1 MEVFKNTN
9 PTLYIV
15 LLSLALISAAAF
27 VIFSKGQRGL
37 LSLAL
42 KSIASFCFTLLAVGT
57 CLLKG
62 LNVAGLLFI
71 MGFVASIIGDVIL
84 ALPAIPEMKNK
95 ATLLTLIGGL
105 SFSVTHIMY
114 TASIILLCGF
124 KWWIILIAVALG
136 LIFFFGNNL
145 FGKLN
150 YGPLTAGMPV
160 YSTFVSLDL
169 AVSVMALISGVNLI
183 GAILLVVGLF
193 LFWLSD
199 IVLMHIY
206 FGEKPEKHQ
215 FLYYFNLSFYYL
227 GQILIASSMIF
238 LIW

>member
-1 MEVFKNTN
+1 MEIFKTIN

-15 LLSLALISAAAF
+15 LLSVALLSAIGF

-42 KSIASFCFTLLAVGT
+42 KSVASFCFTLLAVAT
-57 CLLKG
+57 CLIKG
-62 LNVAGLLFI
+62 MSVAGLLFV
-71 MGFVASIIGDVIL
+71 MGFVAAIIGDVIL
-84 ALPAIPEMKNK
+84 ALPGMPEMKDK
-95 ATLLTLIGGL
+95 SMILTLIGGL
-105 SFSVTHIMY
+105 SFTVTHVCY

-136 LIFFFGNNL
+136 LIFFFGNKL
-145 FGKLN
+145 FGSLN

-160 YSTFVSLDL
+160 YSTFVSFDL
-169 AVSVMALISGVNLI
+169 AVSIMALISGVNLV
-183 GAILLVVGLF
+183 GAVLLVAGLF

-206 FGEKPEKHQ
+206 FGNKPEKHE
-215 FLYYFNLSFYYL
+215 FLYYFNLTFYYL
-227 GQILIASSMIF
+227 GQILIAASMIF
-238 LIW
+238 LI